1 MLCHEFFSSL
11 SRRCDSIGNFVPG
24 DSLCCSIVSPFKV
37 SGWWRGSKNPLAP
50 HENVPSAT
58 TVLGIVTLKLPFKE
72 NSKQTIDLTWCRSS
86 CSCPSSYTKC
96 YRHINII
103 ERIQHH
109 HMRMPSLVTSQYKF
123 RSMVARCFSSC
134 FLHAPPLRLHCSAD
148 RLCAFFSSST
158 STTSKKRNFYIFPSL
173 SSFLFMQR
181 DGTIN

>member
-1 MLCHEFFSSL
+1 MNFSFHSRGDAIRLGILFQAIVYVVWLCRL
-11 SRRCDSIGNFVPG
+11 SKCRDDEEEAKSTCTARECSKRCD
-24 DSLCCSIVSPFKV
+24 CA
-37 SGWWRGSKNPLAP
+37 RY
-50 HENVPSAT
+50 
-58 TVLGIVTLKLPFKE
+58 IVTLKLPFKE
-72 NSKQTIDLTWCRSS
+72 NSKQAIDLTWCRSS

-96 YRHINII
+96 HRHMNII

-123 RSMVARCFSSC
+123 RSMVAHCFSSC